1 MILES
6 EVSRTKWTASVSLP
20 IPTCSWAWTLEGKY
34 AGFRFPVGRS
44 LAAAA
49 PAAAQTAPRRMRLNF
64 LFIKS
69 VLSVAYF
76 SFWTSSVISVSLP
89 EILEMSVSGDTN
101 SDSAVRKK

>member
-34 AGFRFPVGRS
+34 AGFRFPVGSS

-49 PAAAQTAPRRMRLNF
+49 PAA
-64 LFIKS
+64 
-69 VLSVAYF
+69 VAYF

-89 EILEMSVSGDTN
+89 EILEMSVSGETN